1 MNHVMQAHLKPHATG
16 QMIFTETML
25 LRLEV
30 VDSTNPLVVD
40 IRGEM
45 MIGRSDNATNYTPEI
60 DLTRHGAY
68 RLGLSRKHAMLRRK
82 GQLLE
87 LVDMGSR
94 NGTIIN
100 GDKLA
105 SQETRII
112 HDGDEVQFGNLTLRM
127 IFQKR

>member
-1 MNHVMQAHLKPHATG
+1 MNQVMKSQRTSSTPG
-16 QMIFTETML
+16 QSVFTEDML
-25 LRLEV
+25 LRLEI

-40 IRGEM
+40 VRGEM
-45 MIGRSDNATNYTPEI
+45 MIGRSDNATEYTPEI

-68 RLGLSRKHAMLRRK
+68 RLGLSRKHALLRRK
-82 GQLLE
+82 GDLLE

-100 GDKLA
+100 GQKLA
-105 SQETRII
+105 PQDTTII
-112 HDGDEVQFGNLTLRM
+112 HDGDEVQLGNLTLRM